1 MKVVTSTDRS
11 FKAAVKRIT
20 TRSNMSLA
28 TVEGSVKSILKA
40 IERGGDRAVIRYV
53 KKFDRLT
60 LKADQ
65 FRIPLKKLKKPI
77 IRSGKKR
84 AMPYGMPRNGS
95 RPFTSANA

>member
-40 IERGGDRAVIRYV
+40 IEREAIEPS
-53 KKFDRLT
+53 FDTSRNSI
-60 LKADQ
+60 DSPSRPIS
-65 FRIPLKKLKKPI
+65 FVSPLKKLKKPI